1 MLIILYWQFTANDN
15 SDEDHYQELDDWW
28 KSALFLNSK
37 EISLSRNYQ
46 EEKNKIY
53 SDKNKSKII
62 ALNQPKITQVFKLDL
77 VQADF
82 NFDSSEDELSKSTCL
97 EIDEKEAKKILSQ
110 DLLNVIFENPEE
122 CEKISK

>member
-1 MLIILYWQFTANDN
+1 
-15 SDEDHYQELDDWW
+15 
-28 KSALFLNSK
+28 
-37 EISLSRNYQ
+37 
-46 EEKNKIY
+46 
-53 SDKNKSKII
+53 
-62 ALNQPKITQVFKLDL
+62 